1 MSVRQSFDHR
11 LNDWLDE
18 GPQVAPYDL
27 LLAVL
32 EELPSHHQERRW
44 LFGGKWRIP
53 MNAFARLGLVA
64 AAVIAAVVV
73 GAVAISGMRSGPSIG
88 NESTPTPSASST
100 FTSRLYPYSISVP
113 AGWTATWAAA
123 RWDGSGAPDIQD
135 LVNDNFISSGTMAMI
150 VVAAPTRKDL
160 ATYTADG
167 IAATYAVHKD
177 TCPAAQNP
185 ESVESITV
193 GGEPARLESINCGIL
208 INVAYTVHA
217 GQGYRFTFRDPAVH
231 AATNTADKA
240 TFMALLASVQFK

>member
-88 NESTPTPSASST
+88 NDSTPTPSASSI

-123 RWDGSGAPDIQD
+123 RWDGSGAPDRQD
-135 LVNDNFISSGTMAMI
+135 LTVDVMVSPGTA
-150 VVAAPTRKDL
+150 VALGQSAPTTKGL
-160 ATYTADG
+160 SKYVADA
-167 IAATYAVHKD
+167 IVANYQVHRA
-177 TCPAAQNP
+177 TCPEQP
-185 ESVESITV
+185 ESVEPVTI
-193 GGEPARLESINCGIL
+193 GGEPGKLLAWNCGIMV
-208 INVAYTVHA
+208 NQAFTVHA
-217 GQGYRFTFRDPAVH
+217 GQAYRFTFVDEAVH
-231 AATNTADKA
+231 AATNPADKA
-240 TFMALLASVQFK
+240 TFIALLASVQFK

>member
-1 MSVRQSFDHR
+1 MSVRKSFDDR

-18 GPQVAPYDL
+18 GPQFAPSDL
-27 LLAVL
+27 LLTVL
-32 EELPSHHQERRW
+32 EELPSKRQARRW
-44 LFGGKWRIP
+44 FFGGKWRIP
-53 MNAFARLGLVA
+53 MNAFTRLGLVA
-64 AAVIAAVVV
+64 VSVAAAVTL
-73 GAVAISGMRSGPSIG
+73 GAVAISALRPAPSIVTHP
-88 NESTPTPSASST
+88 TPTPQASST

-113 AGWTATWAAA
+113 PGWTATWSAS

-177 TCPAAQNP
+177 TCPGARHP

-231 AATNTADKA
+231 AATDPADKA
-240 TFMALLASVQFK
+240 TFLAMLASVEFK